1 MEKEIDL
8 WEGPDQMY
16 VLYGI
21 KAYSFDEL
29 GFTARDWP
37 EKRKEI
43 ALSAFLKSLGI
54 ILKKI

>member
-8 WEGPDQMY
+8 WKAPFGYY

-21 KAYSFDEL
+21 KAYTFEEL
-29 GFTARDWP
+29 GYSENDWP

-54 ILKKI
+54 NLNK